1 MSDKKGE
8 NKTIDKLTRKFK
20 LVAMN
25 DSFEEMRS
33 FRVSRLNIISLITLF
48 GIIVAIITYCLIAF
62 TGLKHTI
69 ADYPKESDK
78 DKAIQNDQKYQAL
91 KLEFENY
98 KQYYNNIITIT
109 NDGIPGDS
117 ILPTEENFNSVNP
130 DSVEF
135 SRSIEDSL
143 LRTEIDSDLA
153 GNYETTI
160 GLGDN
165 TLKDIFFF
173 TPLNGSISQSYDLK
187 SGHLGVDIVG
197 PEKAA
202 IKSTLDGTVLFA
214 TWTSDAGHVIQVQH
228 PGNLISI
235 YKHNSVILKKVGD
248 KIKAGEAIAI
258 IGNSGKLSTG
268 NHLHF
273 ELWQNGK
280 PLDPQQYIIFNN

>member
-1 MSDKKGE
+1 MADKKGE
-8 NKTIDKLTRKFK
+8 NKLIDKLTEKFK

-33 FRVSRLNIISLITLF
+33 YRVSRLNIISLVTLF
-48 GIIVAIITYCLIAF
+48 GIIIAVITYCLIAF
-62 TGLKHTI
+62 TGLKYTI
-69 ADYPKESDK
+69 AEYPKESDK
-78 DKAIQNDQKYQAL
+78 DKAVQNDQKYQAL
-91 KLEFENY
+91 KQEFENY
-98 KQYYNNIITIT
+98 KAYYDNIITIT

-117 ILPTEENFNSVNP
+117 TSPTEENFNSVNP

-135 SRSIEDSL
+135 SRSVEDSL
-143 LRTEIDSDLA
+143 LRNEIDNELA
-153 GNYETTI
+153 GEYENTI

-165 TLKDIFFF
+165 TMKDIFFF

-214 TWTSDAGHVIQVQH
+214 SWTSDAGHVIQVQH

-235 YKHNSVILKKVGD
+235 YKHNSVILKK
-248 KIKAGEAIAI
+248 
-258 IGNSGKLSTG
+258 
-268 NHLHF
+268 
-273 ELWQNGK
+273 
-280 PLDPQQYIIFNN
+280 